1 VKSEE
6 RMTNKL
12 LKPLL
17 LTSAIVLWSLPA
29 LSGLI
34 VGNVLVNMI
43 CGDNADMKSF
53 LAEADATLMGHGVA
67 NAGYAIAIW
76 KLDDGQFVVINA
88 EKGNAGQ
95 ACITNIGRAWE
106 NISPN
111 PKGQEI

>member
-1 VKSEE
+1 
-6 RMTNKL
+6 MINKL

-29 LSGLI
+29 LSELI